1 MEHFNL
7 FFLQELRLF
16 VQLPLQLHIEDP
28 AFGLLNPDIS
38 LDALVNATLS
48 RVVGST
54 ASKSS
59 NRVFLKSIKSVWE
72 NVVFKIPVTQ

>member
-1 MEHFNL
+1 MNFTHLFYLFKHVGVSGWHFVEHFSL
-7 FFLQELRLF
+7 FFLQERRFF

-48 RVVGST
+48 RVVG
-54 ASKSS
+54 
-59 NRVFLKSIKSVWE
+59 
-72 NVVFKIPVTQ
+72 